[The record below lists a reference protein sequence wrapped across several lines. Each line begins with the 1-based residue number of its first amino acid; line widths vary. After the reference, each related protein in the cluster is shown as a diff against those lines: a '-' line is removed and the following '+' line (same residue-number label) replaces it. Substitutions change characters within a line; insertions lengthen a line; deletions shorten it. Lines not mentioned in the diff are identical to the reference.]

1 MKPNPDRTSLAL
13 TASFAFV
20 FACGVAGCQH
30 DTTTTFPAGLQPLT
44 GDTEAPPA
52 ADGGNAYPEELAL
65 TQGHDDT
72 GNFDY
77 VFATAYV
84 DAPIETVWSAFKD
97 PDVVVDRHNID
108 SYTVTK
114 NVEKGYDVSFLT
126 TYSKKAGPYN
136 VTFDLTWREGVV
148 EGTESNPS
156 GVSVVYEK
164 THGSS
169 FIDMMKGSIQLTSVN
184 PNVTEL
190 QFVQRMNAMSTDSSN
205 IALWTNALF
214 ASVVAQVH
222 GKPLP

>member
-1 MKPNPDRTSLAL
+1 L
-13 TASFAFV
+13 TLLFASVAFS
-20 FACGVAGCQH
+20 ASGCQH
-30 DTTTTFPAGLQPLT
+30 DTTTTFPAGLQPLAV
-44 GDTEAPPA
+44 DTEAPPS
-52 ADGGNAYPEELAL
+52 ADAGEAYPEELAL
-65 TQGHDDT
+65 TQGHDDA
-72 GNFDY
+72 GGFDY
-77 VFATAYV
+77 VFATGYV
-84 DAPIETVWSAFKD
+84 DASIETVWAAFKI

-169 FIDMMKGSIQLTSVN
+169 FIDMMKGSIELSAVT

-190 QFVQRMNAMSTDSSN
+190 QFVQRMNAMSTDSTA
-205 IALWTNALF
+205 IATWTNALF
-214 ASVVAQVH
+214 ASVVAQAH